1 MSRPEMVSL
10 KKERFQRGRSKYRD
24 IDLDFD
30 PTISTEEDASPENR
44 CLPKWMT
51 RPEMVF
57 PESTEPIEFIHQK
70 MVKKR
75 NMVSINQKK
84 ASPEEE

>member
-1 MSRPEMVSL
+1 MVSL
-10 KKERFQRGRSKYRD
+10 KEERFQSGQSKYRD

-30 PTISTEEDASPENR
+30 PTISMEEDTSPENR
-44 CLPKWMT
+44 RLPKWMS

-70 MVKKR
+70 MVKKKKKL
-75 NMVSINQKK
+75 VSINQRK
-84 ASPEEE
+84 AS